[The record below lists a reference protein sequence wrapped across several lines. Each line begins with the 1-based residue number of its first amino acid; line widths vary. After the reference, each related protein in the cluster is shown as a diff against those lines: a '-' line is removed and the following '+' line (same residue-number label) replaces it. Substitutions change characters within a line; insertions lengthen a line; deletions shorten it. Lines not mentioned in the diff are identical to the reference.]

1 MQIHIPA
8 GDCRVAVDA
17 AKKAAEGRAAEDR
30 QILWDRSFEA
40 LKGGAIHNGVTV
52 DAARE
57 KEMREMTDR
66 DVAHV
71 MEKHPSVERLEI
83 LLLYQ
88 QMLDRND
95 SCTVVL
101 DVQDF
106 YLLKDHLPKPE

>member
-1 MQIHIPA
+1 MQIQVPT
-8 GDCRVAVDA
+8 GDCRAAVDA
-17 AKKAAEGRAAEDR
+17 ATKAIKEQAAADR
-30 QILWDRSFEA
+30 QTIWDRSFEA
-40 LKGGAIHNGVTV
+40 LKNGATHNGVNV

-95 SCTVVL
+95 SYTVAL

-106 YLLKDHLPKPE
+106 YLLKDHLPK